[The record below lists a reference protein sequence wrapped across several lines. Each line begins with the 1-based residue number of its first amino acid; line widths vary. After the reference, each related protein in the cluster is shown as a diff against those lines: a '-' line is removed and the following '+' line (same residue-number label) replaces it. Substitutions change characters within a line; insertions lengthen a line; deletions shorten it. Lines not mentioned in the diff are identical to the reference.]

1 MPTCTPDARRRSA
14 LHHRP
19 PVKAMEGAARMAEL
33 PFLGKLVL
41 RVDPAAGNPAVTA
54 IVGVSLPAE
63 ACTSTRQGETAIL
76 WIGPDEFWII
86 TAPEGQGPVAAGL
99 DGAMSG
105 IRHQV
110 VDVSSYYTAIELA
123 GPHVREM
130 LMKLTTLDLHP
141 RAFTAGQVAGSM
153 FGRTQATLWL
163 VGADQAASDGAADGP
178 LFRLFVRR
186 SMADYLWCLL
196 AEAGREW
203 GMPRQTPLSGETWRL
218 ER

>member
-1 MPTCTPDARRRSA
+1 LSEALSAVTSDSRRCA
-14 LHHRP
+14 PLAHRTAI
-19 PVKAMEGAARMAEL
+19 KAMEGAASMAERA
-33 PFLGKLVL
+33 FLGKLVL
-41 RVDPAAGNPAVTA
+41 RVDPAAGDAAVTG
-54 IVGVSLPAE
+54 IIGMSLPAR

-86 TAPEGQGPVAAGL
+86 TAPDAQTSLLAGL
-99 DGAMSG
+99 AEAMAG
-105 IRHQV
+105 LRHQL

-123 GPHVREM
+123 GPRARDM

-141 RAFTAGQVAGSM
+141 RAFGAGQVAGSM
-153 FGRTQATLWL
+153 FGRTQAVLWQ
-163 VGADQAASDGAADGP
+163 VEADEAEGGP

-186 SMADYLWCLL
+186 STADYLWCLL

-203 GMPRQTPLSGETWRL
+203 GMPRQAPLAGETWQL